1 MTTLVRTELLKIVL
15 TRSTWGFLA
24 VALALAVGRIEAVIR
39 GVGKAGSAD
48 AGSLEL
54 AEAVLGASG
63 TGMIMILLLGV
74 VSVTREFHHATL
86 TSTLLT
92 TPDRRN
98 VVAAKVLAAMV
109 VGVAAAAVLFAV
121 AAARAVASDAVV
133 LAGHR
138 ELLGFVAAGL
148 VAAAFWGWLGAALGL
163 LVRSQTLAVV
173 LPIVWLVVV
182 ETLLPAFGLRA
193 VVAWSPGGATAG
205 LTGDDIAGALPV
217 WAAALVLTSYA
228 VLLTVPGAR
237 RLARADIT

>member
-1 MTTLVRTELLKIVL
+1 MTTLVRTELLKIAL

-24 VALALAVGRIEAVIR
+24 VALALAVARVEAVIR
-39 GVGKAGSAD
+39 GVGKSGSA
-48 AGSLEL
+48 APGSFEL
-54 AEAVLGASG
+54 AAAVLGASG
-63 TGMIMILLLGV
+63 TGMIMILLLGA

-109 VGVAAAAVLFAV
+109 VGVAAAAALFAF
-121 AAARAVASDAVV
+121 ATARAVVSVDVV

-138 ELLGFVAAGL
+138 ELLGLVASGL

-163 LVRSQTLAVV
+163 LVRSQTVAVV

-182 ETLLPAFGLRA
+182 ETLLPAFGLRS
-193 VVAWSPGGATAG
+193 VVPWTPGGATAA
-205 LTGDDIAGALPV
+205 LTGADVAGALPV
-217 WAAALVLTSYA
+217 WAAAVALTSYA
-228 VLLTVPGAR
+228 LLFTVPGAG
-237 RLARADIT
+237 RLERSDIT